1 MPDILITQDPT
12 LPGVNKLNGPT
23 LTANNQIPLASL
35 DPTGAADGEVVT
47 KVAGVWS
54 HSAAP
59 PSADTASNLG
69 AGSQVFKSKVGADFQ
84 FRSLVA
90 GSNVTLTQNANDI
103 TIASA
108 GMGAMVVLENR
119 QASGVSGGTATS
131 GGWNTLTLNTET
143 VDTGGNAVL
152 AANQITLQPGTYRV
166 QGFATFYA
174 TDKTQ
179 IRLQNITD
187 AAELVLGQNIEYTSA
202 DNMTGIL
209 GCIGRFTI
217 AAVKVIEFQYQ
228 CQTTRATNGQGLFAS
243 FGPTLY
249 HSLSLWKE

>member
-1 MPDILITQDPT
+1 MPEIIVTQDPT
-12 LPGVNKLNGPT
+12 LPGVNKVTGPT
-23 LTANNQIPLASL
+23 LTANNELLLASL
-35 DPTGAADGEVVT
+35 DPSGAANGEVVT
-47 KVAGVWS
+47 KIAGVWS

-69 AGSQVFKSKVGADFQ
+69 AGGQVFKSKVLADFQ
-84 FRSLVA
+84 FRSIVA
-90 GSNVTLTQNANDI
+90 GTNVTVTQNANDL
-103 TIASA
+103 TIAST
-108 GMGAMVVLENR
+108 GMGAMVVVENR
-119 QASGVSGGTATS
+119 QASGTSGGTATA
-131 GGWNTLTLNTET
+131 GTWNTLTLNTET

-179 IRLQNITD
+179 VRLQNITD
-187 AAELVLGQNIEYTSA
+187 AVELVLGQNIEFTAA
-202 DNMTGIL
+202 DNMTGIV

-217 AAVKVIEFQYQ
+217 AVAKVIEFQYQ
-228 CQTTRATNGQGLFAS
+228 VQTTRATSGQGLFAS
-243 FGPTLY
+243 FGTTLY